1 MNTSAN
7 THTVALK
14 ATSFLEDSLSEG
26 RVYFG
31 RALAAIVAVAL
42 MSAGLSTLL
51 H

>member
-7 THTVALK
+7 THTVASK
-14 ATSFLEDSLSEG
+14 ATNFFEDSLSEG

-31 RALAAIVAVAL
+31 RALVAIVAVAIF
-42 MSAGLSTLL
+42 SAGLSTVL

>member
-14 ATSFLEDSLSEG
+14 ATSFFQDSLSEG
-26 RVYFG
+26 RIYIG
-31 RALAAIVAVAL
+31 RALIAIVAMAIL
-42 MSAGLSTLL
+42 SAGLTTLL